1 LSDCILDRLCYLLIL
16 CCFCLRFHSRHLLAK
31 SCGIMLLRHVGDAL
45 PGCEPGRV
53 VDVFGLVDLPAAGAS
68 SGGPAPLRRRRAIHL
83 AVSFL
88 TLLDFTVKVAD
99 RIVAGG
105 LAALDFIRA
114 IQGALWSAADCVAE
128 RIRAVLRMALLGGAH
143 HSAVGILT
151 NIPASLRLW

>member
-1 LSDCILDRLCYLLIL
+1 
-16 CCFCLRFHSRHLLAK
+16 
-31 SCGIMLLRHVGDAL
+31 MLLRHVGEAL
-45 PGCEPGRV
+45 PGREPGRV
-53 VDVFGLVDLPAAGAS
+53 IDVFGLVDFPAAGAS

-83 AVSFL
+83 ASSFL
-88 TLLDFTVKVAD
+88 TLLDLTVKVAD

-114 IQGALWSAADCVAE
+114 IQGALRSAADCVAK